1 VEKYAGATPS
11 PVVRLRVTMDVL
23 AVFVVALVT
32 ALATG
37 LGALPFV
44 FARQPD
50 RTWLGIANSLAAG
63 LMLGASAGLLYEGAG
78 HGVER
83 TALGALAGGV
93 FIFFSQRLFDSHEAL
108 HLGSLEGADATKA
121 LLIVGIMTIHSFAEG
136 VGVGVAFGVE
146 ETLGILIGLAIAVH
160 NIPEGLAISL
170 VLVPRGASPRTAA
183 AWSVFSSLPQPLM
196 AVPAFLFVEEFSSFL
211 PIGLGFAAGAMI
223 WLVAVD
229 LVPEALETTRPF
241 AVACTVTASAAAM
254 LLFVL
259 LLL

>member
-1 VEKYAGATPS
+1 MEKYAGVDLEL
-11 PVVRLRVTMDVL
+11 VVRLQVMDVL
-23 AVFVVALVT
+23 AVFLVALGT

-50 RTWLGIANSLAAG
+50 RTWLGTANSLAAG

-83 TALGALAGGV
+83 TALGAVAGGV
-93 FIFFSQRLFDSHEAL
+93 FIFASQRLIDSHEAL

-146 ETLGILIGLAIAVH
+146 ESLGILIGLAIAVH
-160 NIPEGLAISL
+160 NIPVGLAISL
-170 VLVPRGASPRTAA
+170 VLVPRGTSPRTAA
-183 AWSVFSSLPQPLM
+183 AWSVLSSLPQPLM
-196 AVPAFLFVEEFSSFL
+196 AVPAFLFVEEFSAFL

-229 LVPEALETTRPF
+229 LVPEALEASKPF

-254 LLFVL
+254 LVFVL

>member
-1 VEKYAGATPS
+1 MELLT
-11 PVVRLRVTMDVL
+11 
-23 AVFVVALVT
+23 VFLVALAT

-50 RTWLGIANSLAAG
+50 RTWLGTANSLAAG
-63 LMLGASAGLLYEGAG
+63 LMLGASVGLLFEGAD

-83 TALGALAGGV
+83 TALGACAGGV
-93 FIFFSQRLFDSHEAL
+93 FIFVSQRVIDAHETL
-108 HLGSLEGADATKA
+108 HLGALEGADATKA

-146 ETLGILIGLAIAVH
+146 ETLGVLIGLAIAVH

-170 VLVPRGASPRTAA
+170 VLVPRGTSPRTAA
-183 AWSVFSSLPQPLM
+183 AWSIFSSLPQPLM
-196 AVPAFLFVEEFSSFL
+196 AVPAFLFVEEFSAFL

-223 WLVAVD
+223 WLVVAD
-229 LVPEALETTRPF
+229 LLPEALETARPLEV
-241 AVACTVTASAAAM
+241 AVIVAASAAAM
-254 LLFVL
+254 LAFVL